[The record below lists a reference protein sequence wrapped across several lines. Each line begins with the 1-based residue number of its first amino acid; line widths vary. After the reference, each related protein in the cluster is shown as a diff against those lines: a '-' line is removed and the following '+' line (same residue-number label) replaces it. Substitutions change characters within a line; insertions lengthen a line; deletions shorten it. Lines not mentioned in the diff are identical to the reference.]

1 MKTAPIFH
9 LFSSDIRK
17 IASPEQFTYPFFYQ
31 PHPLTEAAAKELQSF
46 LLKGTLVHNFGMGAH
61 ESLIEQG
68 KMFGVLV
75 VNDSSG
81 NLGWLAAYSGK
92 LSEEPQGYFVPP
104 VADIHAAQSFYKKGE
119 AELNDM
125 SAAIAALEQDSKRR
139 AQKKALQDR
148 LDEINEHL
156 RKGRAALKEAK
167 KARQKYRE
175 AVRPTISEEDFEGIC
190 ERLASESIQGQLAFK
205 HSSKEWLAEQE
216 ALVEKLDQFDTDIRD
231 LKEERRLKSNAL
243 QREIFD
249 HYTFLNANGESQV
262 LSACFPDFDLRHP
275 PSGSGDCCA
284 PKLLQ
289 YAYKNELKPLAL
301 GEFWW
306 GNAPDKEI
314 RQHAYFYPSCASR
327 CRPILG
333 HMLQGLEVEENPL
346 LTYGQDKPMPVVYED
361 EDLVVVNKPAGLLSV
376 PGVEIE
382 DSALTRIKN
391 RYPNATG
398 AILLHRL
405 DMSTSGLLMFTL
417 NPKANKRMQRQ
428 FIKRQVQKTYIADIS
443 GLVAEEQG
451 VIRLPLAPDYYD
463 LPRQM
468 VCHKTGKASET
479 HWSVLQRFKSSTR
492 LALKPITGRTHQ
504 LRVHCAHPE
513 GLGLSIIG
521 DELYGIIGQRLHL
534 HAHQLEFTHPTTKE
548 IIRIEAPID
557 F

>member
-1 MKTAPIFH
+1 
-9 LFSSDIRK
+9 
-17 IASPEQFTYPFFYQ
+17 
-31 PHPLTEAAAKELQSF
+31 
-46 LLKGTLVHNFGMGAH
+46 
-61 ESLIEQG
+61 
-68 KMFGVLV
+68 MFGVLV
-75 VNDSSG
+75 VKDSSG
-81 NLGWLAAYSGK
+81 KLGWLAAYSGK

-119 AELNDM
+119 AKLNDM
-125 SAAIAALEQDSKRR
+125 SAVIATLEQDSKRK
-139 AQKKALQDR
+139 AQKKTLQDR
-148 LDEINEHL
+148 LDEINAHL

-175 AVRPTISEEDFEGIC
+175 AVRPTVSAEDFKGIC

-216 ALVEKLDQFDTDIRD
+216 ALVEKLDQFDNDIKD

-249 HYTFLNANGESQV
+249 HYVFLNANRESQV
-262 LSACFPDFDLRHP
+262 LSACFPDFDVRHP

-289 YAYKNELKPLAL
+289 YAYKNELQPFAL

-306 GNAPDKEI
+306 GSAPDKEV
-314 RQHAYFYPSCASR
+314 RQHGYFYPSCASR

-333 HMLQGLEVEENPL
+333 HMLEGLEVEENPL

-361 EDLVVVNKPAGLLSV
+361 DDLVVVNKPAGLLSV

-428 FIKRQVQKTYIADIS
+428 FIKRQVQKTYIADIA
-443 GLVAEEQG
+443 GLVTQEQG
-451 VIRLPLAPDYYD
+451 VISLPLAPDYYD

-479 HWSVLQRFKSSTR
+479 YWSVLQRFKSSTR

-513 GLGLSIIG
+513 GLGLSIFG
-521 DELYGIIGQRLHL
+521 DEFYGIIGQRLHL

-548 IIRIEAPID
+548 IIRLEAPID

>member
-125 SAAIAALEQDSKRR
+125 SAAIAALEQDSKRKV
-139 AQKKALQDR
+139 QKKALQDR

>member
-1 MKTAPIFH
+1 M
-9 LFSSDIRK
+9 
-17 IASPEQFTYPFFYQ
+17 PEAFTYPFFYT
-31 PHPLTEAAAKELQSF
+31 PHPLVELASKELRNH
-46 LLKGTLVHNFGMGAH
+46 LEANDLHHNFGLGNH
-61 ESLIEQG
+61 QDLVEQG

-75 VNDSSG
+75 VQNQDG

-119 AELNDM
+119 AELNTM
-125 SAAIAALEQDSKRR
+125 SATIATLEHDPQRKAR
-139 AQKKALQDR
+139 KKALQNR

-175 AVRPTISEEDFEGIC
+175 AVRPTVSEEDFEGIC

>member
-1 MKTAPIFH
+1 MKTAPLFH
-9 LFSSDIRK
+9 PFHSDISK
-17 IASPEQFTYPFFYQ
+17 IALPEQFTYPFFYQ

-46 LLKGTLVHNFGMGAH
+46 LLKGTLVHNFGLGTH

-75 VNDSSG
+75 VKDSSG
-81 NLGWLAAYSGK
+81 KLGWLAAYSGK

-125 SAAIAALEQDSKRR
+125 SAVIATLEQDPKRK
-139 AQKKALQDR
+139 AQKKTLQDR
-148 LDEINEHL
+148 LDEINAHL

-175 AVRPTISEEDFEGIC
+175 AVRPTVSTEDFKGIC

-216 ALVEKLDQFDTDIRD
+216 ALVEKLDQFDNDIKD

-249 HYTFLNANGESQV
+249 HYVFLNANRESQV
-262 LSACFPDFDLRHP
+262 LSACFPDFDVRHP

-289 YAYKNELKPLAL
+289 YAYKNELQPFAL

-306 GNAPDKEI
+306 GSAPDKEV
-314 RQHAYFYPSCASR
+314 RQHGYFYPSCASR

-333 HMLQGLEVEENPL
+333 HMLEGLEVEENPL

-361 EDLVVVNKPAGLLSV
+361 DDLVVVNKPAGLLSV

-428 FIKRQVQKTYIADIS
+428 FIKRQVQKTYIADIA
-443 GLVAEEQG
+443 GLVTQEQG
-451 VIRLPLAPDYYD
+451 VISLPLAPDYYD

-548 IIRIEAPID
+548 IIRLEAPID